1 MARIKDT
8 DYLAISARVRAM
20 ETTLMTP
27 ERMERLLEAHSE
39 DEVTRLLQDCGYPAL
54 DAARPER
61 MDAALSEARGG
72 IAGRFGRQRAGRR
85 IYRHFQAEI

>member
-61 MDAALSEARGG
+61 MDAALSEARRHCWP
-72 IAGRFGRQRAGRR
+72 IWAAARR
-85 IYRHFQAEI
+85 TPDLSTFSS

>member
-39 DEVTRLLQDCGYPAL
+39 DEVTRLLQDCGY
-54 DAARPER
+54 
-61 MDAALSEARGG
+61 
-72 IAGRFGRQRAGRR
+72 AGAGRR
-85 IYRHFQAEI
+85 PAGAHGRGAVRGREALLADLGGSAPDADLSTFSS

>member
-27 ERMERLLEAHSE
+27 ERMERLLEARSE

-61 MDAALSEARGG
+61 MDAALSERHCWPIWAAAR
-72 IAGRFGRQRAGRR
+72 RTPDLSTFSS
-85 IYRHFQAEI
+85 

>member
-27 ERMERLLEAHSE
+27 ERMERLLEARSE

-54 DAARPER
+54 DVAGRSAWTRRCPRPGRHCWPIWAAARR
-61 MDAALSEARGG
+61 TLDLST
-72 IAGRFGRQRAGRR
+72 FSS
-85 IYRHFQAEI
+85 